1 MNILRN
7 NPYRLLGVYSN
18 SPTKERLANHNRMK
32 AFLKVGK
39 TVSFPLDLPQ
49 YLSAIQRTEAS
60 VMDAEAQLTLP
71 KDQLLYA
78 QFWFV
83 KATHL
88 DEVAFNHLFAGEID
102 KAEEIWQ
109 KKDTA
114 SSLQNRI
121 VCALMREDYR
131 SAITCAETLYENP
144 LYSNQFVSA
153 ILGTDGNADIG
164 SLAFRFLDEL
174 CDEVGANKLLPFITD
189 DAWESHVEEKA
200 VKSLVDSIQDAIA
213 IAKKSKGKEAE
224 ARLNAGEALRE
235 NTRGAFQQLKGFL
248 SATDLQY
255 QMIADKLGLEI
266 LQCGIDYF
274 NGSEEPE
281 AAHKAMSLQ
290 KYAQSIVVG
299 QMAKDRCKEN
309 VDILQKIIDD
319 LPPFEVYAE
328 DKAIQK
334 ILASFVVQ
342 PDLMSY
348 SIKLIK
354 ECAPYV
360 VAIKE
365 KIGKRHPYY
374 LNISTR
380 IVDNAIANVVSEV
393 NEAQLSE
400 DFETLKK
407 ALIEAWRTQLYMDK
421 FDLEPEYRDG
431 RYKQNRDVLY
441 KIIHDCS
448 GFESEKLSALYRYGC
463 GWCNGLNVDDVDL
476 RTDDEFYISCAS
488 IASFKAYIEKFP
500 SGKHVEEARSKI
512 ELLYFRSAKT
522 LLDYRHFISNFPNS
536 SLVKN
541 AQEAIDKI
549 LKEQEKQKQEKQEKA
564 ISSCTTT
571 DAVISLYKKE
581 KTAQIDVEKCASKA
595 YELSKSESDYRKV
608 ISVFGRESLWG
619 KKAELKIAELER
631 KRKGETRKT
640 ILAVSIFL
648 LILVCIPL
656 CIYFMWGFGGLS
668 KTCYFLALLFGLIV
682 GGCIMSEGSGCGF
695 GIIAGIIALGLGFC
709 GHFFEDISSE
719 KEKNTP
725 EEQMPYQVDSIAVTD
740 DYEND
745 LYSDTTALE
754 NSSET
759 ENSQAAN
766 DYETYIDNQLP
777 TGSKPYKKYYQ
788 TRTGRNHLD
797 FKTSDNDYVI
807 IVRDFDTDKVV
818 NHIYIRANDN
828 GRLYLPD
835 GTYYVYFYGGKGW
848 NPNMKEGNVK
858 GGFVSGG
865 LVQKD
870 GPIVL
875 TNSYG
880 EYTLYPIQNG
890 NLQLQDASE
899 GEAFQ

>member
-39 TVSFPLDLPQ
+39 PVSFPLDLPQ
-49 YLSAIQRTEAS
+49 HLSAIQRTEAS

-78 QFWFV
+78 QFWFM

-88 DEVAFNHLFAGEID
+88 DEVAFNYLFAGEID

-131 SAITCAETLYENP
+131 RAVTCAEILYGNP

-153 ILGTDGNADIG
+153 ILGADGNADVA
-164 SLAFRFLDEL
+164 SLAFRFLDVL
-174 CDEVGANKLLPFITD
+174 CDEAGANQLLPFIDD

-200 VKSLVDSIQDAIA
+200 VKPLVDSIQDAIA
-213 IAKKSKGKEAE
+213 IAKKSKGKGAE

-235 NTRGAFQQLKGFL
+235 NTRSAFQQLKGFL

-274 NGSEEPE
+274 NGSDEPE

-290 KYAQSIVVG
+290 KYAQGIVVG

-309 VDILQKIIDD
+309 VDILQKIIDE
-319 LPPFEVYAE
+319 LPPTEVYAE

-342 PDLMSY
+342 PDLMLY

-380 IVDNAIANVVSEV
+380 IVDNAIANVISEV

-407 ALIEAWRTQLYMDK
+407 ALVEAWRTQLYMDK
-421 FDLEPEYRDG
+421 FDLTSEYKSG
-431 RYKQNRDVLY
+431 RYKQNRDILY
-441 KIIHDCS
+441 KIIHDCK

-522 LLDYRHFISNFPNS
+522 LLDYRHFISNFPDS

-549 LKEQEKQKQEKQEKA
+549 LKEQEKQKREKQEREKQEQEKQKKAEQEKA

-571 DAVISLYKKE
+571 DDVISLYKKE
-581 KTAQIDVEKCASKA
+581 KTAQIDVEKCASRA

-608 ISVFGRESLWG
+608 ISVFGRDSLWG
-619 KKAELKIAELER
+619 KKAELKLADLER
-631 KRKGETRKT
+631 KRKGEIRKT
-640 ILAVSIFL
+640 MRVLSIFL
-648 LILVCIPL
+648 LILVCIY
-656 CIYFMWGFGGLS
+656 CIWGFGGLS
-668 KTCYFLALLFGLIV
+668 IICYCLAFLLGFIALVCL
-682 GGCIMSEGSGCGF
+682 MSEGTGCLF
-695 GIIAGIIALGLGFC
+695 VIVAIIAYGLAACGIYL
-709 GHFFEDISSE
+709 
-719 KEKNTP
+719 
-725 EEQMPYQVDSIAVTD
+725 
-740 DYEND
+740 
-745 LYSDTTALE
+745 
-754 NSSET
+754 
-759 ENSQAAN
+759 
-766 DYETYIDNQLP
+766 
-777 TGSKPYKKYYQ
+777 
-788 TRTGRNHLD
+788 
-797 FKTSDNDYVI
+797 
-807 IVRDFDTDKVV
+807 
-818 NHIYIRANDN
+818 
-828 GRLYLPD
+828 GRL
-835 GTYYVYFYGGKGW
+835 
-848 NPNMKEGNVK
+848 
-858 GGFVSGG
+858 
-865 LVQKD
+865 
-870 GPIVL
+870 
-875 TNSYG
+875 
-880 EYTLYPIQNG
+880 
-890 NLQLQDASE
+890 
-899 GEAFQ
+899 